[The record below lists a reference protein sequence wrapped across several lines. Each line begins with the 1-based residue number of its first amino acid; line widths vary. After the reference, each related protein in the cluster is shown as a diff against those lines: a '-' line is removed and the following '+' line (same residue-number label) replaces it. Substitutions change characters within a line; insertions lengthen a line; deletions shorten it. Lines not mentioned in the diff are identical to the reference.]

1 MPSFL
6 TALSAFLLFHL
17 VPAAPAIRGRLV
29 ATMGRSG
36 YVTTY
41 SILSLALLA
50 WVVAAAREAEDIVL
64 WDTARW
70 HYLTPFIVMPFAFFL
85 IIAGLVQATPLSLSL
100 RTGANLPAIAAVTRH
115 PVLWGL
121 LLWAL
126 AHLPPNGRLIPV
138 LLFGAMAALAAMGF
152 HRLDTKARLRM
163 GPERWSEAAG
173 RTSILPFA
181 AMLAGRAV
189 PGAGRVLAGQAAAAA
204 VLYAWFVLYGHA
216 WLIGPSLRHGLDA
229 YL

>member
-1 MPSFL
+1 M
-6 TALSAFLLFHL
+6 
-17 VPAAPAIRGRLV
+17 
-29 ATMGRSG
+29 
-36 YVTTY
+36 
-41 SILSLALLA
+41 
-50 WVVAAAREAEDIVL
+50 
-64 WDTARW
+64 
-70 HYLTPFIVMPFAFFL
+70 
-85 IIAGLVQATPLSLSL
+85 
-100 RTGANLPAIAAVTRH
+100 
-115 PVLWGL
+115 LWGL

-152 HRLDTKARLRM
+152 HRLDTKARRRM

-189 PGAGRVLAGQAAAAA
+189 PGAGRVLAVQAAAAA
-204 VLYAWFVLYGHA
+204 VIYTWFVLYGHA